1 MDGENPAADNNSQP
15 PDSPARVPAEGD
27 PAAAPVDGAPAGGL
41 LLGEDGQPVVI
52 EEEKKEP
59 EEIIPSETMESIMNV
74 WNVFDLQK
82 THSIEIKHLRTIMR
96 ALDFQLN
103 DEEMA
108 VMRKM
113 IDP

>member
-1 MDGENPAADNNSQP
+1 MDGEADNQSQP
-15 PDSPARVPAEGD
+15 PDSPARVPVEGE
-27 PAAAPVDGAPAGGL
+27 AAAAVDGAPAGGL

-52 EEEKKEP
+52 EEEVKAP

-96 ALDFQLN
+96 ALDFN
-103 DEEMA
+103 FNNEEMN

>member
-1 MDGENPAADNNSQP
+1 MDGERSAADNQSQP
-15 PDSPARVPAEGD
+15 PDSPVRIPAEGE
-27 PAAAPVDGAPAGGL
+27 PAAAGVDGAPAGGL

-52 EEEKKEP
+52 EEEVKAP

-96 ALDFQLN
+96 ALDFNLN
-103 DEEMA
+103 DEEMN
-108 VMRKM
+108 VIRKM